1 MGFIYEWRSKFKCI
15 FWFSTAQVQQPS
27 STPQL
32 SITTSIDSTVLPTS
46 KPTST
51 PLPITT
57 PTDQS
62 GNIASVG
69 LWVGIAV
76 GGILVGIIIVLISSI
91 VVVACIIYNNR
102 QKGFYDTTENQNGQV
117 LMVHYSASLRQLSSE
132 TVTVEEK
139 NGVEPPLAVHEKEFF
154 M

>member
-1 MGFIYEWRSKFKCI
+1 M
-15 FWFSTAQVQQPS
+15 
-27 STPQL
+27 
-32 SITTSIDSTVLPTS
+32 DSTILPTS
-46 KPTST
+46 KLTSI

-62 GNIASVG
+62 GNIASIG

-102 QKGFYDTTENQNGQV
+102 QKGFYDTDESQNGGQV
-117 LMVHYSASLRQLSSE
+117 SVLHYSASLRQLSLE
-132 TVTVEEK
+132 TVTLEEK
-139 NGVEPPLAVHEKEFF
+139 NGVGSPPAVHEKEFF

>member
-1 MGFIYEWRSKFKCI
+1 M
-15 FWFSTAQVQQPS
+15 
-27 STPQL
+27 
-32 SITTSIDSTVLPTS
+32 DSTILPTI
-46 KPTST
+46 KLTST

-76 GGILVGIIIVLISSI
+76 GGILVGIIIIVLISSI

-102 QKGFYDTTENQNGQV
+102 QKGFYDTDENQNGGQV
-117 LMVHYSASLRQLSSE
+117 SVLHYSASLRQLSLE
-132 TVTVEEK
+132 TVTLEKK
-139 NGVEPPLAVHEKEFF
+139 NGDGPPPAVHEKEFF

>member
-1 MGFIYEWRSKFKCI
+1 M
-15 FWFSTAQVQQPS
+15 
-27 STPQL
+27 
-32 SITTSIDSTVLPTS
+32 DSTILPTS
-46 KPTST
+46 KLTSTPLPITST

-62 GNIASVG
+62 GNIG

-102 QKGFYDTTENQNGQV
+102 QKGFYDTDENQNGGQV
-117 LMVHYSASLRQLSSE
+117 SVLHYSASLRQLSLE
-132 TVTVEEK
+132 TVTLEEK
-139 NGVEPPLAVHEKEFF
+139 NGVGSPPAVHEKEFF

>member
-1 MGFIYEWRSKFKCI
+1 M
-15 FWFSTAQVQQPS
+15 
-27 STPQL
+27 
-32 SITTSIDSTVLPTS
+32 DSTILPTS
-46 KPTST
+46 KLTSTPLPITST

-62 GNIASVG
+62 GNIASIG

-102 QKGFYDTTENQNGQV
+102 QKGFYDTDENQNGGQV
-117 LMVHYSASLRQLSSE
+117 SVLHYSASLRQLSLE
-132 TVTVEEK
+132 TVTLEEK
-139 NGVEPPLAVHEKEFF
+139 NGVGSPPAVHEKEFF

>member
-1 MGFIYEWRSKFKCI
+1 M
-15 FWFSTAQVQQPS
+15 
-27 STPQL
+27 
-32 SITTSIDSTVLPTS
+32 DSTILPTS
-46 KPTST
+46 KLTST

-62 GNIASVG
+62 GNIASIG

-102 QKGFYDTTENQNGQV
+102 QKGFYDTDENQNGGQV
-117 LMVHYSASLRQLSSE
+117 SVLHYSASLRQLSLE
-132 TVTVEEK
+132 TVTLEEK
-139 NGVEPPLAVHEKEFF
+139 NGVGSPPAVNKKEFF